1 MSAIYDGDLQDHEG
15 NTYRTEA
22 SPLSVAEFAEAS
34 ARENIVPGETHK
46 IIWGKIRKWFSDMK
60 AVCFSGSYTDLS
72 NKPTIPSGAAA
83 NYAVA
88 NNDTTTAAGY
98 VADARI
104 VRAHGMEID
113 QINSDLAAK
122 LNGCVITY
130 ENGSFYGTYGTVKK
144 KLGDPD
150 YTKLYSAGQNA
161 SNPVTLSV
169 PSGYSTYMLIVLV
182 LQAGGCSVTGCNPEI
197 IFADTDTAGVAGNT
211 CGIHIYRLSSAGS
224 ITITPT
230 SGSILRRVSILGII

>member
-46 IIWGKIRKWFSDMK
+46 IIWGKICKWFSDMK
-60 AVCFSGSYTDLS
+60 AVCFSGSYKDLS

-104 VRAHGMEID
+104 VRAHGLEID
-113 QINSDLAAK
+113 QINSDLSNIDVYVDAEGKLHYVDKDGADSVLPFKRFNEDDVHITKGNSAAT
-122 LNGCVITY
+122 IY
-130 ENGSFYGTYGTVKK
+130 TVPKDGK
-144 KLGDPD
+144 AYIIYASGKQSS
-150 YTKLYSAGQNA
+150 YS
-161 SNPVTLSV
+161 
-169 PSGYSTYMLIVLV
+169 SGYYYNSEKV
-182 LQAGGCSVTGCNPEI
+182 G
-197 IFADTDTAGVAGNT
+197 GVAGSTNGSMHSFSY
-211 CGIHIYRLSSAGS
+211 GIHDVAAGD
-224 ITITPT
+224 ILKV
-230 SGSILRRVSILGII
+230 SGSASILALIIVVYV

>member
-113 QINSDLAAK
+113 QINSDLASVRQSG
-122 LNGCVITY
+122 LN
-130 ENGSFYGTYGTVKK
+130 NS
-144 KLGDPD
+144 
-150 YTKLYSAGQNA
+150 
-161 SNPVTLSV
+161 
-169 PSGYSTYMLIVLV
+169 
-182 LQAGGCSVTGCNPEI
+182 
-197 IFADTDTAGVAGNT
+197 
-211 CGIHIYRLSSAGS
+211 
-224 ITITPT
+224 
-230 SGSILRRVSILGII
+230 